1 MFDIIENS
9 GDLWW
14 IHAISFIVVIVLS
27 LSLHEFAHAFAA
39 YKCGDNTGKME
50 GRLTLNPLN
59 HMDPIG
65 FICCVF
71 FKFGW
76 AKPVPVN
83 PANFRNYK
91 KGSAWTSVAG
101 VLMNLFLAFI
111 GYGLFCVVS
120 ILPIP
125 YENLIRLFFLY
136 FFLYLF
142 MINISLAVFNFL
154 PIYPLDG
161 FRFVETFAKYDN
173 GYVTF
178 MRKYGSI
185 VLLAVVFLLGDILS
199 HLISIVQIPIMLFWN
214 LIF

>member
-1 MFDIIENS
+1 MFDIIEGT

-14 IHAISFIVVIVLS
+14 IHAISFLVVIVLS
-27 LSLHEFAHAFAA
+27 LSLHEFAHGFAA
-39 YKCGDNTGKME
+39 YKCGDNTAKMA

-59 HMDPIG
+59 HIDPIG

-76 AKPVPVN
+76 ARPVPVN
-83 PANFRNYK
+83 PANFRNVK

-111 GYGLFCVVS
+111 GYGLFSLVA
-120 ILPIP
+120 IIP
-125 YENLIRLFFLY
+125 ADNLFITFLLY

-142 MINISLAVFNFL
+142 SINISLAVFNFL

-161 FRFVETFAKYDN
+161 FKFVESFTKYNN
-173 GYVTF
+173 GYVNF
-178 MRKYGSI
+178 MYKYGSF
-185 VLLAVVFLLGDILS
+185 VLLGVILLLGDLLLK
-199 HLISIVQIPIMLFWN
+199 LISIIQTPIVLFWN